1 MLAYCLQKTKNEY
14 KFKETGDSWYAYQNK
29 LDKSCFQHDMAY
41 GDFKDLTRRP
51 ASDKML
57 CYKTLNIAKNPKYD
71 GHQRILVSMV
81 YKFFDKKTSG
91 GAVKNMS
98 NQDLAEEFTNQ
109 LLENLKNE
117 KYNHL
122 L

>member
-1 MLAYCLQKTKNEY
+1 MDI
-14 KFKETGDSWYAYQNK
+14 KEFLYQWFINF
-29 LDKSCFQHDMAY
+29 L
-41 GDFKDLTRRP
+41 
-51 ASDKML
+51 
-57 CYKTLNIAKNPKYD
+57 I
-71 GHQRILVSMV
+71 
-81 YKFFDKKTSG
+81 KTSG

-117 KYNHL
+117 KYTHL

>member
-1 MLAYCLQKTKNEY
+1 
-14 KFKETGDSWYAYQNK
+14 
-29 LDKSCFQHDMAY
+29 MAY

-117 KYNHL
+117 KYTHL